1 MKRATIDDKWI
12 ASAKPIMQ
20 QFASRDFSNLPKYQV
35 CFMSAISQA
44 YSKML
49 ERIGYC
55 IPIQE
60 SGIRT
65 INEFFIR
72 CRNNYPNT
80 EINIMSLDLALRR
93 CQDEAKQLNYDV
105 LSSLNEEKQRQL
117 RAYQRYVEEH
127 REKDTQNQV
136 QSLLYEMQTGIIQKT
151 HHLHLEETARQLL
164 ICDEQ
169 FHDAVNDVFVEYV
182 LERFKSGKEDK
193 VIQALAQQPTRFFEI
208 VRSAAQRNVMLPLLL
223 IAKYCPAELVIRKTR
238 AYVYKY
244 RAEINL
250 FNKAKRKAFV
260 QELKEILED
269 RCREEKSIRGKSEK
283 KRIEV
288 TGFSKELINVIDAAD
303 KNGGKIKLY
312 IIAICAVALVLVGI
326 LAAVFLLGSG
336 ENEKDDTQ
344 ESTGVEDSNSTDV
357 SRYE

>member
-1 MKRATIDDKWI
+1 
-12 ASAKPIMQ
+12 
-20 QFASRDFSNLPKYQV
+20 
-35 CFMSAISQA
+35 
-44 YSKML
+44 
-49 ERIGYC
+49 
-55 IPIQE
+55 
-60 SGIRT
+60 
-65 INEFFIR
+65 
-72 CRNNYPNT
+72 
-80 EINIMSLDLALRR
+80 
-93 CQDEAKQLNYDV
+93 
-105 LSSLNEEKQRQL
+105 
-117 RAYQRYVEEH
+117 
-127 REKDTQNQV
+127 
-136 QSLLYEMQTGIIQKT
+136 MQTGIIQKT

-250 FNKAKRKAFV
+250 FNKTKRKAFV

-326 LAAVFLLGSG
+326 LAAVFLFGSG

-344 ESTGVEDSNSTDV
+344 ESTGVEDSNSTDESQPSEPDESQPTEPGATDPTEPGATGPTEPGATDPTEPGATGPTEPGATDPTEPGTTEPTTPNETPSGDSDNTPTGNPDTNV
-357 SRYE
+357 A